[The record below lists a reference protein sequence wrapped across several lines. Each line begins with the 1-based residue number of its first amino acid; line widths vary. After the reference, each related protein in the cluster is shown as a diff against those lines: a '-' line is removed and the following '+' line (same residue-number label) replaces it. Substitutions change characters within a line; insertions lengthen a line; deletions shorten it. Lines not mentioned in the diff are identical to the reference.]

1 MSKRRAVL
9 RPAREAEAAAQD
21 VLDVGAGGG
30 HVRPPFE
37 TFRCAVGG
45 APRKPAGTVLNPI
58 RASRADLVP
67 VPLRPGSVVTVIPGL
82 TVTCQAVGAGAGSRV
97 VGRRGGSRSRRS
109 SGRRTVRRGRQR
121 CSRRRVRGRWGHH
134 SWPPMWS
141 AATQSQRNSW
151 SAMAR
156 WAVSAW
162 IFGGVE
168 AELGGEFGELL
179 VVPPALAAGVPLMS
193 RKSARACAASC
204 SRVVKTSS
212 TGRLSPSPAVR
223 TSARCCSPCCRR
235 RVRSARTWPG
245 SLPRSFR
252 GLGRVPRWCT
262 RFDAYVSAVPWATR
276 CGSSWSRAASW
287 PA

>member
-1 MSKRRAVL
+1 MPGR
-9 RPAREAEAAAQD
+9 
-21 VLDVGAGGG
+21 
-30 HVRPPFE
+30 VR
-37 TFRCAVGG
+37 GW
-45 APRKPAGTVLNPI
+45 
-58 RASRADLVP
+58 S
-67 VPLRPGSVVTVIPGL
+67 
-82 TVTCQAVGAGAGSRV
+82 
-97 VGRRGGSRSRRS
+97 GRRGGSRSRRS

-121 CSRRRVRGRWGHH
+121 CSRRRVRGRWGHQ

-212 TGRLSPSPAVR
+212 TGRLSPSCGDEDFGKVLFAVLPP
-223 TSARCCSPCCRR
+223 TGAKCPYLARIAAQELS
-235 RVRSARTWPG
+235 G
-245 SLPRSFR
+245 I
-252 GLGRVPRWCT
+252 GRVPRWCT

-276 CGSSWSRAASW
+276 CGSSWSRLLLGRLMVTVTAGWLPSVLSSLSLLRTAMSE
-287 PA
+287 A